1 LVHGDDACI
10 VTRSWSI
17 EVRFFSNIELRLT
30 SIDTSRQDPASRDF
44 VNDKRNTQTFF
55 RRRRI
60 CLWQKIQGGIVEVK
74 VEIKDDLKYT
84 KEHEWVKVEGDIATV
99 GITDYAQK
107 ELGDVVFVELP
118 QVGTNV
124 EQMKPFG
131 VIEAVKAVSDLFSP
145 LTGEVTEVNTQLESQ
160 SNLINSDPYRQGW
173 IIKIKMKDPKELE
186 ALLSSADYRKLVE
199 SKT

>member
-1 LVHGDDACI
+1 MEI
-10 VTRSWSI
+10 
-17 EVRFFSNIELRLT
+17 
-30 SIDTSRQDPASRDF
+30 
-44 VNDKRNTQTFF
+44 
-55 RRRRI
+55 
-60 CLWQKIQGGIVEVK
+60 KI
-74 VEIKDDLKYT
+74 EIKDHLKYT
-84 KEHEWVKVEGDIATV
+84 KEHEWVKVEGDVSTM

-118 QVGTNV
+118 QVGTKV

-145 LTGEVTEVNTQLESQ
+145 LSGEVVEVNTQLESQ
-160 SNLINSDPYRQGW
+160 SNLINSDPYGQGW
-173 IIKIKMKDPKELE
+173 IIRIKMKDPKELN